1 MARYTGPKVK
11 KARRFGD
18 AVTTKDAK
26 ILLKR
31 AYAPGQH
38 GQSSRSRISE
48 YGVQLK
54 EKQKARWTY
63 GILEKQ
69 FRKYFEEASK
79 KQGITGDAL
88 LQILE
93 SRLDNVVYRL
103 GLAETR
109 AQARQI
115 VTHGFFLVNGK
126 KVNIPSYRTKV
137 GDVITFRENK
147 QKTGYY
153 TALKAKIKNAKTQE
167 WVSLDGDKL
176 SGKVLS
182 VPTPEQMENKINT
195 QLIVE
200 LYSR

>member
-11 KARRFGD
+11 KARSFGE
-18 AVTTKDAK
+18 AITAKDAK
-26 ILLKR
+26 VLMKR
-31 AYAPGQH
+31 NYAPGQH
-38 GQSSRSRISE
+38 GQSRGRVSE
-48 YGVQLK
+48 YGTQLK
-54 EKQKARWTY
+54 EKQKAKWTY

-79 KQGITGDAL
+79 KKGITGDAL

-93 SRLDNVVYRL
+93 SRLDNIVYRL
-103 GLAETR
+103 GFGETR
-109 AQARQI
+109 AQARQL
-115 VTHGFFLVNGK
+115 VSHGFFEVNGK

-137 GDVITFRENK
+137 GETVAFRESKKKSKYVEVLK
-147 QKTGYY
+147 QK
-153 TALKAKIKNAKTQE
+153 LKNAKTQE
-167 WVSLDGDKL
+167 WLELNADTL

-182 VPTPEQMENKINT
+182 VPNQEQTESRINT